1 MRSLILILLF
11 PVVGFSQIKYPVSLV
26 YENDTLVGI
35 SQHQFDIVL
44 FSFSYVKSLE
54 NTLDVTS
61 KQLTRAD
68 SISRYLR
75 EVNTLERLKM
85 AEQDTVITNLE
96 DIIGDYKKA
105 RRKEKVKKTL
115 TYIGLGLLAGVE
127 AGLIVYL
134 QLK

>member
-1 MRSLILILLF
+1 MI
-11 PVVGFSQIKYPVSLV
+11 VSGQ
-26 YENDTLVGI
+26 DTLVAI
-35 SQHQFDIVL
+35 SEHDFNLVL
-44 FSFSYVKSLE
+44 FSFSYTRSLK

-75 EVNTLERLKM
+75 EVNTLERFKM
-85 AEQDTVITNLE
+85 AEQDTIITNLE

-105 RRKEKVKKTL
+105 RRKEKVKKTF